1 MKKKKKKKK
10 KLLGPLL
17 FLLFVNNLPD
27 RCSSSNVACFADD
40 TKIYKLIDSV
50 DDSKA
55 LQSDLDSLTDWS
67 TSTFLQFNQQKCKS
81 RHITRKRNP
90 TEHQYLMNGSVLD
103 VTTAEKDL
111 GVWISS
117 DLTWTNQVY
126 HQSNKANKLLGFIR
140 RSSRYIRKSST
151 IYVLGSC
158 TSAPGLCNP
167 SLVPSINRTDEKH
180 RTCPEKS
187 N

>member
-1 MKKKKKKKK
+1 MINKGYEKKKKKKKK

-140 RSSRYIRKSST
+140 RSSRYVRTWVMQPKS
-151 IYVLGSC
+151 G
-158 TSAPGLCNP
+158 PFNQ
-167 SLVPSINRTDEKH
+167 
-180 RTCPEKS
+180 S